1 MSGFGIVRRMD
12 ELGRIVI
19 PKELRRIM
27 RLKEGDEM
35 EIFSEG
41 ESLVVRKH
49 SRFDAVR
56 RAADKAV
63 RLLHERTGCDVFLIA
78 ADKVAAAAGPHRK
91 ELTEGRLTEECA
103 ALASSRETRVVS
115 KTGISPKNGLWLAGA
130 VVATPVVFSGDVVGA
145 LVCVGENA
153 EDEKDSLSLTA
164 GVLEAVY
171 SE

>member
-78 ADKVAAAAGPHRK
+78 ADKVAAAAVR
-91 ELTEGRLTEECA
+91 TERNSRRGGSRRSA
-103 ALASSRETRVVS
+103 PPSRRRGKHASCPRWAFPP
-115 KTGISPKNGLWLAGA
+115 KTGYGSPGQ
-130 VVATPVVFSGDVVGA
+130 
-145 LVCVGENA
+145 
-153 EDEKDSLSLTA
+153 
-164 GVLEAVY
+164 
-171 SE
+171 